1 MRSSYFHGVGLDRV
15 PPDLSELL
23 PQPPIDGLAR
33 HGRRGCL
40 RSFGRRPEMG
50 IVFLRVIVMP
60 WIYASGSC
68 KRIMAGDE
76 GPLAGGILRMLGLND
91 PP

>member
-1 MRSSYFHGVGLDRV
+1 
-15 PPDLSELL
+15 
-23 PQPPIDGLAR
+23 
-33 HGRRGCL
+33 
-40 RSFGRRPEMG
+40 MG

-76 GPLAGGILRMLGLND
+76 GPLAGGILRMPGLND